1 MKRLLVPEEM
11 DDPSLDGQT
20 HFQALQGL
28 ARINTWSGSAGIVG
42 SAIQALA
49 QMTGQRSLRVLDI
62 ATGAGD
68 IPVAV
73 WKKARKKGFFLE
85 MDGCDKSPQAII
97 CARKRA
103 QQSGAQVRF
112 YSLDIAHEEIPAGY
126 DILVSSLFFHH
137 LENKEAA
144 GLLRRMAQAAK
155 QMVLVNDLVRCA
167 SGLALAQVGTRLL
180 SRSRVVHADGLR
192 SVRAAFTVEEIRKMA
207 QEAGLKGARV
217 ERRWPWRFLLT
228 WKK

>member
-1 MKRLLVPEEM
+1 MKRFLAPEKM

-20 HFQALQGL
+20 HFHALQGL
-28 ARINTWSGSAGIVG
+28 ARINYWSGSARIIG

-49 QMTGQRSLRVLDI
+49 QKTGQRSLRVLDI

-68 IPVAV
+68 VPVIL
-73 WKKARKKGFFLE
+73 WKKARKQGFFLE
-85 MDGCDKSPQAII
+85 IDGCDKSSQAITW
-97 CARKRA
+97 ARKRA
-103 QQSGAQVRF
+103 QRSGAQVRF
-112 YSLDIAHEEIPAGY
+112 YLLDIAREEIPAGY

-167 SGLALAQVGTRLL
+167 SGLVLAYAGTRLL
-180 SRSRVVHADGLR
+180 SRSRVVHTDGLR
-192 SVRAAFTVEEIRKMA
+192 SVRAAFTLEEIRKMA
-207 QEAGLKGARV
+207 QEAGLDGAQT
-217 ERRWPWRFLLT
+217 ERRWPMRFLLT